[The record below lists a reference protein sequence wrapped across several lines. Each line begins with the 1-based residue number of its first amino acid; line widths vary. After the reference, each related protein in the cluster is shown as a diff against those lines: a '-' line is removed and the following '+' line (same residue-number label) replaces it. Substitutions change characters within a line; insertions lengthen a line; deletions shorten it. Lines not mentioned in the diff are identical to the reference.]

1 MKFRKDKCVSPK
13 SNYPGD
19 VQRHD
24 HFILLDLGDPFV
36 LRTELREWNSDKGLF
51 YTMTGIVHDKIKEP
65 ELTTFVTSL
74 VNHGVEWGLE
84 GFAVLLSLFL
94 FFYRICWVSQETL
107 S

>member
-1 MKFRKDKCVSPK
+1 MKFRKDKCVSLK

-74 VNHGVEWGLE
+74 VNHGVEWGLKALQCCSHCFCFSIAFV
-84 GFAVLLSLFL
+84 G
-94 FFYRICWVSQETL
+94 
-107 S
+107 